1 MPKHDL
7 STAQVGDIVTRLLM
21 GRVPMDLYISELTE
35 DIVKCGD
42 WTFNRHTGYEIDEDL
57 SISASRLIRHI
68 PKAPNTEA

>member
-21 GRVPMDLYISELTE
+21 GRVPM